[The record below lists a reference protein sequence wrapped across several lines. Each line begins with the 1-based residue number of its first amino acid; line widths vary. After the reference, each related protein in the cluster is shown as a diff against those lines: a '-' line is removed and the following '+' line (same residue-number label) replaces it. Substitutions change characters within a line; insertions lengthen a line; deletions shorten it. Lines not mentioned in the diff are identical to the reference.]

1 LQGWKSKAKMNLTEL
16 VNIELR
22 MHLASMS
29 SSKYLASV
37 DSWLDYLGY
46 IYTISPCL
54 AFSLSYVFILLTY
67 WRKQGWARLKVK
79 VPYARIIVVFLCE
92 YLPNYFVFFPSLS
105 HFNSINQFGMVYPHS
120 ISNPPISTPI
130 QLQEYIWYKQN
141 QDALSGRF
149 CWTNL
154 GQALIR
160 LSTNTEYISNHKT
173 TNDSK

>member
-1 LQGWKSKAKMNLTEL
+1 LKSKILHNYCKVESQKLRWISEL

-22 MHLASMS
+22 MHLASMYS
-29 SSKYLASV
+29 PKYLAPV
-37 DSWLDYLGY
+37 DSWLDYYLGY

-130 QLQEYIWYKQN
+130 QLQEYIWFRTLLLNKLRANPYQIEYQHWVHCKSQN
-141 QDALSGRF
+141 D
-149 CWTNL
+149 
-154 GQALIR
+154 
-160 LSTNTEYISNHKT
+160 
-173 TNDSK
+173 